1 MIRKSVGFT
10 NLKRLDID
18 MVIRDIVVRQ
28 LKLPL
33 TKPYRVS
40 FRTYTEFEPIV
51 IEMTGEDGSTGWGEA
66 YIPAGSTAETAEGA
80 WKFCCEQAERLAGKP
95 AAAIHAAIDR
105 EVSVAPFASCAMLS
119 ALAMA
124 TRHPALIVKEETR
137 IPLLVPVSGTT
148 REAIL
153 PELEERLGQG
163 YRTFKV
169 KVGWEVDDDLQRV
182 RWVQQG
188 LRGRALITMDANRG
202 YSLEQ
207 GMRFASSLDPEGIVL
222 FEQPCEADEWEA
234 NARVAEVSKV
244 PLMLDESIRN
254 VQDIERAATVR
265 NVKHVKLKLKRVG
278 GVERALQSM
287 TKARDLGL
295 GLCLGD
301 GVATE
306 IMCWTE
312 ACVSRGFLTKAGDM
326 NGFLKPR
333 VRLFANPL
341 PFDRGDIVLK
351 PGYWPEIDRKVMR
364 EHQTRES
371 RFTAAVTA

>member
-1 MIRKSVGFT
+1 
-10 NLKRLDID
+10 

-51 IEMTGEDGSTGWGEA
+51 IEMTGENGSTGWGEA
-66 YIPAGSTAETAEGA
+66 YIPAGSTAETSEGA
-80 WKFCCEQAERLAGKP
+80 WAFCCAQAEQLAGKS

-124 TRHPALIVKEETR
+124 TRHPALIVNEETR
-137 IPLLVPVSGTT
+137 VPLLVPVSGTT
-148 REAIL
+148 QETIL

-169 KVGWEVDDDLQRV
+169 KVGWDVDDDLQRV

-234 NARVAEVSKV
+234 NAKVAEVSTV

-254 VQDIERAATVR
+254 VQDIERAATVK
-265 NVKHVKLKLKRVG
+265 NVKLVKLKLKRVG

-287 TKARDLGL
+287 TRARDLGL

-326 NGFLKPR
+326 NGFLKPK
-333 VRLFANPL
+333 VRLLANPL

-351 PGYWPEIDRKVMR
+351 PGYWPEIDRKVLR
-364 EHQTRES
+364 EHQTREA
-371 RFTAAVTA
+371 RFTAAVTV